1 MQNQE
6 KEERERWLWLLLVG
20 IGMFFTDRLL
30 AWTVYSIRLLYL
42 VPLLV
47 SGVYFLY
54 LCIQISRHKFDR
66 RKCNQLEVWMMEA
79 KRWMLSGFWLSCAS
93 FLETLFLDMTKFLS
107 VDMANAFHRSITF
120 YFWVLLWIGYF
131 LGFFS
136 GRIREKYMKRHPK
149 KEMSRRKKIL
159 LLLGI
164 AAVVI
169 IAFTLRCL
177 GDLMVIFQGAGVMAV
192 ILFWYSG
199 YEEGQ
204 RFRYER
210 RRLGIYG
217 VVLLAIFVVL
227 LLAIPK
233 ECMEFPYI
241 AW

>member
-1 MQNQE
+1 
-6 KEERERWLWLLLVG
+6 
-20 IGMFFTDRLL
+20 MFFTDRLL
-30 AWTVYSIRLLYL
+30 AWAVYSIRLLYL

-120 YFWVLLWIGYF
+120 YFGYCCGLDIF
-131 LGFFS
+131 GIFS

-177 GDLMVIFQGAGVMAV
+177 GDLMVIFSGSRSDGCDS
-192 ILFWYSG
+192 ILV
-199 YEEGQ
+199 
-204 RFRYER
+204 FR
-210 RRLGIYG
+210 I
-217 VVLLAIFVVL
+217 
-227 LLAIPK
+227 
-233 ECMEFPYI
+233 
-241 AW
+241 

>member
-1 MQNQE
+1 MDVI
-6 KEERERWLWLLLVG
+6 RILV
-20 IGMFFTDRLL
+20 IMC
-30 AWTVYSIRLLYL
+30 
-42 VPLLV
+42 LV
-47 SGVYFLY
+47 S
-54 LCIQISRHKFDR
+54 
-66 RKCNQLEVWMMEA
+66 
-79 KRWMLSGFWLSCAS
+79 
-93 FLETLFLDMTKFLS
+93 ETLFLDMTKFLS

-131 LGFFS
+131 WGIFS
-136 GRIREKYMKRHPK
+136 GWIREKYMKRHPK

-204 RFRYER
+204 RFLVRTKKAGDIWCCITGNLCGAIAGDSKR
-210 RRLGIYG
+210 MHG
-217 VVLLAIFVVL
+217 VSSHSLVRI
-227 LLAIPK
+227 
-233 ECMEFPYI
+233 
-241 AW
+241 

>member
-30 AWTVYSIRLLYL
+30 AWAVYSIRLLYL

-107 VDMANAFHRSITF
+107 VDMANAQKHVMT
-120 YFWVLLWIGYF
+120 
-131 LGFFS
+131 
-136 GRIREKYMKRHPK
+136 EK
-149 KEMSRRKKIL
+149 
-159 LLLGI
+159 
-164 AAVVI
+164 
-169 IAFTLRCL
+169 
-177 GDLMVIFQGAGVMAV
+177 
-192 ILFWYSG
+192 
-199 YEEGQ
+199 
-204 RFRYER
+204 
-210 RRLGIYG
+210 
-217 VVLLAIFVVL
+217 
-227 LLAIPK
+227 
-233 ECMEFPYI
+233 
-241 AW
+241 

>member
-1 MQNQE
+1 
-6 KEERERWLWLLLVG
+6 
-20 IGMFFTDRLL
+20 
-30 AWTVYSIRLLYL
+30 
-42 VPLLV
+42 
-47 SGVYFLY
+47 
-54 LCIQISRHKFDR
+54 
-66 RKCNQLEVWMMEA
+66 MEA

-131 LGFFS
+131 LGFFL

-227 LLAIPK
+227 LLAVPK
-233 ECMEFPYI
+233 ECMEFPHI

>member
-1 MQNQE
+1 
-6 KEERERWLWLLLVG
+6 
-20 IGMFFTDRLL
+20 
-30 AWTVYSIRLLYL
+30 
-42 VPLLV
+42 
-47 SGVYFLY
+47 
-54 LCIQISRHKFDR
+54 
-66 RKCNQLEVWMMEA
+66 
-79 KRWMLSGFWLSCAS
+79 
-93 FLETLFLDMTKFLS
+93 
-107 VDMANAFHRSITF
+107 
-120 YFWVLLWIGYF
+120 
-131 LGFFS
+131 
-136 GRIREKYMKRHPK
+136 MKRHPK

-227 LLAIPK
+227 LLAVPK
-233 ECMEFPYI
+233 ECMEFPHI

>member
-30 AWTVYSIRLLYL
+30 AWAVYSIRLLYL

-66 RKCNQLEVWMMEA
+66 RKCNQLEVWMLEA
-79 KRWMLSGFWLSCAS
+79 KRWMLSGFWLSSAS

-107 VDMANAFHRSITF
+107 VD
-120 YFWVLLWIGYF
+120 
-131 LGFFS
+131 
-136 GRIREKYMKRHPK
+136 
-149 KEMSRRKKIL
+149 IL

-227 LLAIPK
+227 LLAVPK
-233 ECMEFPYI
+233 ECMEFPHI